1 MSFNTTSADDK
12 LTCTDFVDFG
22 DNSERFGRI
31 SWTKIEKNGANMKFL
46 DIQAKLFK
54 KDSQGEFRMC
64 QKIGM
69 GERHFNDFMRMKNE
83 LVIAVAEFRKLQNLQ
98 PAPENFTRDMEDQL
112 KMMHQVY
119 NVVDQPHRKI
129 YVTMLRYKVDNPDS
143 TYVQIRLFGKMQK
156 DGNFVQLTYVNYK
169 QQEFLHLLDIM
180 DYSYAQIINNKRVSI
195 DM

>member
-1 MSFNTTSADDK
+1 MRKFWRSKPNCSKRIRKENLECARRSVWVNGTLMTS
-12 LTCTDFVDFG
+12 CVC
-22 DNSERFGRI
+22 E
-31 SWTKIEKNGANMKFL
+31 
-46 DIQAKLFK
+46 
-54 KDSQGEFRMC
+54 
-64 QKIGM
+64 
-69 GERHFNDFMRMKNE
+69 NE

-119 NVVDQPHRKI
+119 NVVDRPHRKI

-156 DGNFVQLTYVNYK
+156 DGNFVQITYVNYK